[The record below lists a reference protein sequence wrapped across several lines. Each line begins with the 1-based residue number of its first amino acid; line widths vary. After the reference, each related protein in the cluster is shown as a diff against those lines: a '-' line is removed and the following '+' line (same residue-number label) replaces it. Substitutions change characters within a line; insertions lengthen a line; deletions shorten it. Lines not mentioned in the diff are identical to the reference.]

1 MSSEFFEKYKHK
13 ISSVEKI
20 LSVLSKNSVKKTT
33 ILCHGVFDVVHPG
46 HVRHLAY
53 AKSRADILIVSI
65 TSDKFIDKG
74 TYRPHIPERLRA
86 LNLAAFEMVDY
97 VLIDQNK
104 KPLKLLNTLKPN
116 YFAKGFEYTS
126 AGLPPATEEESKVIN
141 SYGGELI
148 FTPGDVVYS
157 STNFIN
163 SSLPQVQMAK
173 LSLLMETN
181 NISFENLRS
190 CLNKFEN
197 KTAHVIGDTIV
208 DSYTRTTLIG
218 GQTKTPTFSVLYGGK
233 DDYVGGAGI
242 VAKHLNAAG
251 ASVQFTTVLGDDEL
265 GRYVIED
272 LERENITINSIIDK
286 TRPTTNKNAII
297 ASDYRLLKI
306 DTLDNRPISND
317 ICDKII
323 EKIKNTKT
331 GIVSFCDFRHGIF
344 NNHTVGKLIQSIP
357 ENSFKS
363 ADSQVA
369 TRWGNITEFKNFDL
383 LTPNEREAR
392 FSLADQDSTVGS
404 LANTI
409 EEKTNCKNL
418 ILKLGDRGVFSARIE
433 DDLAFSL
440 DSFANNVKDA
450 VGAGDALLAY
460 SVLALKVSGNLVMA
474 SIVGSLAAACECEYD
489 GNVPI
494 KKEDVLNKLD
504 IIEKLVGYKN

>member
-13 ISSVEKI
+13 IITVERLI
-20 LSVLSKNSVKKTT
+20 SFLSRGSKREKT

-53 AKSRADILIVSI
+53 AKSQADILIVSI
-65 TSDKFIDKG
+65 TADKYIDKG
-74 TYRPHIPERLRA
+74 AYRPHIPERLRA

-104 KPLKLLNTLKPN
+104 KPLNLLNALKPSF
-116 YFAKGFEYTS
+116 FAKGFEYTS
-126 AGLPPATEEESKVIN
+126 AGLPPATEEESDVIR

-148 FTPGDVVYS
+148 FTPGDIVYS
-157 STNFIN
+157 STKFIN
-163 SSLPQVQMAK
+163 NSLPQVQMAK
-173 LSLLMETN
+173 LSLLMDTN
-181 NISFENLRS
+181 NITFESLRT
-190 CLNKFEN
+190 CLDKFKN

-218 GQTKTPTFSVLYGGK
+218 GQTKTPTFSVLYGGR

-242 VAKHLNAAG
+242 VAKHLRAAG
-251 ASVQFTTVLGDDEL
+251 ANVEFTTVLGDDEL

-272 LERENITINSIIDK
+272 LKKEKIKINYITDK

-306 DTLDNRPISND
+306 DTLDNRPISSE
-317 ICDKII
+317 ICNKII

-331 GIVSFCDFRHGIF
+331 DIVSFCDFRHGIF
-344 NNHTVGKLIQSIP
+344 NNHTVGELIKSIP
-357 ENSFKS
+357 ENAYKS

-404 LANTI
+404 LANAI
-409 EEKTNCKNL
+409 LEKTNCKNL
-418 ILKLGDRGVFSARIE
+418 ILKLGDRGIFSARTE
-433 DDLAFSL
+433 DDQAFSL
-440 DSFANNVKDA
+440 DSFSNNVKDA

-460 SVLALKVSGNLVMA
+460 SVLALKVSGNLVIA
-474 SIVGSLAAACECEYD
+474 SILGSLAAACECEYD

-494 KKEDVLNKLD
+494 NMEDVLNKID
-504 IIEKLVGYKN
+504 IIEKLIGYKN